1 MQVDPLTL
9 PEIRDT
15 ADLLQPYVLATPA
28 YKWSPQARI
37 GALGPDTEV
46 HFKLELLQRTGT
58 FKLRG
63 ALSNMLRLTPEE
75 RRRGVTAVSA
85 GNHAIAVAYVSSLLG
100 VSAKLV
106 MPSTANVA
114 RVQRVKEYGGDVM
127 QAADAAACFERANE
141 IVRSEGRTLIHPFE
155 GKYTALGTATLG
167 AEFLDQA
174 PALDAILVGI
184 GGGGLIAGVAS
195 ASKLLHP
202 ACRVYG
208 VEPEGADT
216 MHRSFRANAPQK
228 IDRIATIAD
237 SLGAPMAMPYT
248 FGLCRMNVDELVRID
263 DDLIC
268 GAMAYMFRELKLA
281 VEPGGAAAFAA
292 LMGPLGRTLQGKRVG
307 VIVCGSNIDLETFA
321 SHVRRGD
328 GFLRQMA
335 RETPPAG

>member
-1 MQVDPLTL
+1 MQVDPLAL
-9 PEIRDT
+9 SEIRAT
-15 ADLLQPYVLATPA
+15 ADLLRPYVIATPA
-28 YKWSPQARI
+28 YSWRPQSAI
-37 GALGPDTEV
+37 GALTPDTEV
-46 HFKLELLQRTGT
+46 HLKLELLQRTGT

-63 ALSNMLRLTPEE
+63 ALSNMLRLSPEE

-114 RVQRVKEYGGDVM
+114 RVQRVREYGGEVI
-127 QAADAAACFERANE
+127 QEANAAACFELAAE
-141 IVRSEGRTLIHPFE
+141 IVRREERTLVHPFE

-167 AEFLDQA
+167 AEFIDQA
-174 PALDAILVGI
+174 PSLDALLVGI
-184 GGGGLIAGVAS
+184 GGGGLAAGVAS
-195 ASKLLHP
+195 ACKLLHP

-268 GAMAYMFRELKLA
+268 GAMAVLFRELKLA

-292 LMGPLGRTLQGKRVG
+292 LMGPLGSSLQGKRVG
-307 VIVCGSNIDLETFA
+307 VIVCGSNIDVATFA
-321 SHVRRGD
+321 TQVQRGE
-328 GFLRQMA
+328 GFLKNWQRD
-335 RETPPAG
+335 GICS

>member
-1 MQVDPLTL
+1 MQVEPLAL
-9 PEIRDT
+9 SEIRAT
-15 ADLLQPYVLATPA
+15 ADLLRPYVIPTPV
-28 YKWSPQARI
+28 YPWRPQSRI
-37 GALGPDTEV
+37 GALSPDTEV

-63 ALSNMLRLTPEE
+63 ALSNMLRLSPQE

-85 GNHAIAVAYVSSLLG
+85 GNHAIAVAYVSALLG

-106 MPSTANVA
+106 MPTTANPA
-114 RVQRVKEYGGDVM
+114 RVERVREYGGEVI
-127 QAADAAACFERANE
+127 QASDAAACFELAGE
-141 IVRSEGRTLIHPFE
+141 IVRTEERTLVHPFE

-174 PALDAILVGI
+174 PALDALLVGV

-195 ASKLLHP
+195 ACKLRHP

-248 FGLCRMNVDELVRID
+248 FGLCRMNVDELVRIG

-321 SHVRRGD
+321 NQVGRGER
-328 GFLRQMA
+328 FLMDLA
-335 RETPPAG
+335 RGTPRAS

>member
-1 MQVDPLTL
+1 MQVDPLAL
-9 PEIRDT
+9 SEIRAT
-15 ADLLQPYVLATPA
+15 ADLLRPYVISTPA
-28 YKWSPQARI
+28 YPWRPQSPA
-37 GALGPDTEV
+37 GTLTPDTEV
-46 HFKLELLQRTGT
+46 HLKLELLQRTGT

-63 ALSNMLRLTPEE
+63 ALSNMLRLSPAE

-114 RVQRVKEYGGDVM
+114 RVQRVREYGGEVI
-127 QAADAAACFERANE
+127 QVANAAACFELASE
-141 IVRSEGRTLIHPFE
+141 IVRCEGRTLVHPFE

-167 AEFLDQA
+167 AEFLGQA
-174 PALDAILVGI
+174 PALDALLVSI
-184 GGGGLIAGVAS
+184 GGGGLAAGVAS
-195 ASKLLHP
+195 ACKLLQP

-208 VEPEGADT
+208 VEPDGADT
-216 MHRSFRANAPQK
+216 MHRSFHADAPQK

-248 FGLCRMNVDELVRID
+248 FGLCRQNVDELVRID

-268 GAMAYMFRELKLA
+268 GAMAYLFRELKLA

-307 VIVCGSNIDLETFA
+307 VIVCGSNIDVETFA
-321 SHVRRGD
+321 SQVARGER
-328 GFLRQMA
+328 FLVDRQGK
-335 RETPPAG
+335 RGG

>member
-1 MQVDPLTL
+1 MQVDPLAL
-9 PEIRDT
+9 SEIRAT
-15 ADLLQPYVLATPA
+15 ADLLRPYVISTPA
-28 YKWSPQARI
+28 HPWRPQSRI
-37 GALGPDTEV
+37 GALTPDTEV

-63 ALSNMLRLTPEE
+63 ALSNMLRLSPEE

-106 MPSTANVA
+106 MPATANVA
-114 RVQRVKEYGGDVM
+114 RVQRVREYGGEVI
-127 QAADAAACFERANE
+127 QVPDAAACFERANE
-141 IVRSEGRTLIHPFE
+141 IVRTEERTLVHPFD

-174 PALDAILVGI
+174 PALDALLVGV

-195 ASKLLHP
+195 ACKLLHP

-208 VEPEGADT
+208 VEPDGADT

-237 SLGAPMAMPYT
+237 SLGAPMAMPYS

-292 LMGPLGRTLQGKRVG
+292 LMGPLGRTLRGKRVG
-307 VIVCGSNIDLETFA
+307 VIVCGSNIDLETFTT
-321 SHVRRGD
+321 HVRRGERFLMD
-328 GFLRQMA
+328 GA
-335 RETPPAG
+335 RAGGG

>member
-1 MQVDPLTL
+1 MQVDPLSLT
-9 PEIRDT
+9 EIRAT
-15 ADLLQPYVLATPA
+15 ADLLRPYVICTPA
-28 YKWSPQARI
+28 YPWRPQARI
-37 GALGPDTEV
+37 GTLSPDTEL

-63 ALSNMLRLTPEE
+63 ALSNMLRLSAQE

-106 MPSTANVA
+106 MPTTANVA
-114 RVQRVKEYGGDVM
+114 RVQRVREYGGEVI
-127 QAADAAACFERANE
+127 QVANATACFELAGE
-141 IVRSEGRTLIHPFE
+141 IVRREGRTLVHPFE

-174 PALDAILVGI
+174 PALDALLVGI
-184 GGGGLIAGVAS
+184 GGGGLAAGVAS
-195 ASKLLHP
+195 ACKLLRP
-202 ACRVYG
+202 ACRIYG

-216 MHRSFRANAPQK
+216 MHRSFSANAPQK
-228 IDRIATIAD
+228 IDRITTIAD

-248 FGLCRMNVDELVRID
+248 FGLCRMHVDELVRID

-268 GAMAYMFRELKLA
+268 GAMAFLFRELKLA

-292 LMGPLGRTLQGKRVG
+292 LMGPLGRALQGKRVG
-307 VIVCGSNIDLETFA
+307 VIVCGSNIDIETFA
-321 SHVRRGD
+321 TQVRRGEK
-328 GFLRQMA
+328 FLMDLA
-335 RETPPAG
+335 TEGSE

>member
-1 MQVDPLTL
+1 MQVDLL
-9 PEIRDT
+9 ALSEIRAT
-15 ADLLQPYVLATPA
+15 ADLLRPYVISTPL
-28 YKWSPQARI
+28 YPWRPQSRV
-37 GALGPDTEV
+37 GALTPDTEV
-46 HFKLELLQRTGT
+46 HLKLELLQRTGT

-63 ALSNMLRLTPEE
+63 ALSNMLRLSAEE

-114 RVQRVKEYGGDVM
+114 RVQRVREYGGEVI
-127 QAADAAACFERANE
+127 QVPDAGACFERANE
-141 IVRSEGRTLIHPFE
+141 IVRTEERSLVHPFE

-167 AEFLDQA
+167 AELLDQA
-174 PALDAILVGI
+174 TGLDALLVGI

-195 ASKLLHP
+195 ACKLLHP

-216 MHRSFRANAPQK
+216 MYRSFRANAPQK

-307 VIVCGSNIDLETFA
+307 VIVCGSNIDLETFTT
-321 SHVRRGD
+321 HVRRGER
-328 GFLRQMA
+328 FLMGGA
-335 RETPPAG
+335 RAGGGGG

>member
-1 MQVDPLTL
+1 MQVDPLAL
-9 PEIRDT
+9 SEIRAT
-15 ADLLQPYVLATPA
+15 ADLLRPYVISTPA
-28 YKWSPQARI
+28 YPWRPQSPA
-37 GALGPDTEV
+37 GTLTPDTEV
-46 HFKLELLQRTGT
+46 HLKLELLQRTGT

-63 ALSNMLRLTPEE
+63 ALSNMLRLSPDE

-106 MPSTANVA
+106 MPSTANAA
-114 RVQRVKEYGGDVM
+114 RVERVREYGGEVIQM
-127 QAADAAACFERANE
+127 SDAAACFELASE
-141 IVRSEGRTLIHPFE
+141 IVRSEERTLVHPFE

-167 AEFLDQA
+167 AEFAGQA
-174 PALDAILVGI
+174 PALDALLVGI
-184 GGGGLIAGVAS
+184 GGGGLAAGVAS
-195 ASKLLHP
+195 ACKLLQP

-268 GAMAYMFRELKLA
+268 GAMAFLFRELKLA

-292 LMGPLGRTLQGKRVG
+292 LMGPLGRTLRGKRVG
-307 VIVCGSNIDLETFA
+307 VIVCGSNIDVETFA
-321 SHVRRGD
+321 TQVRRGER
-328 GFLRQMA
+328 FLTDLA
-335 RETPPAG
+335 RGTPRAS

>member
-1 MQVDPLTL
+1 MQVDPLAL
-9 PEIRDT
+9 SEIRAT
-15 ADLLQPYVLATPA
+15 ADLLRPYVISTPA
-28 YKWSPQARI
+28 YPWRPQSRI
-37 GALGPDTEV
+37 GALTPDTEV

-63 ALSNMLRLTPEE
+63 ALSNMLRLSPEE

-106 MPSTANVA
+106 MPATANVA
-114 RVQRVKEYGGDVM
+114 RVQRVREYGGEVI
-127 QAADAAACFERANE
+127 QVPDAAACFERANE
-141 IVRSEGRTLIHPFE
+141 IVRTEERTLVHPFD

-174 PALDAILVGI
+174 PALDALLVGV

-195 ASKLLHP
+195 ACKLLHP

-208 VEPEGADT
+208 VEPDGADT

-237 SLGAPMAMPYT
+237 SLGAPMAMPYS

-292 LMGPLGRTLQGKRVG
+292 LMGPLGRTLRGKRVG
-307 VIVCGSNIDLETFA
+307 VIVCGSNIDLETFTT
-321 SHVRRGD
+321 HVRRGERFLMD
-328 GFLRQMA
+328 GA
-335 RETPPAG
+335 RAGGG